1 MDRLSNHEMA
11 KRYDSKQKLLGKR
24 VLDFVLLS
32 DDRVMLR
39 GVLDKED
46 TGRLVIPSFITEIKE
61 LGVTSWVYDSTKNEA
76 VMGGCKYSEVYIDNV
91 GDRDISLNSLCAYM
105 ESEKLKVHI
114 RHWDKVVN
122 IKNMFNGCVYIEE
135 LDLGDGID
143 TSNIEDM
150 NGLFCGCVNLEAVD
164 ISKFNTSRVEDMS
177 NMFSGC
183 HLLKEID
190 VSHFDTRNVRD
201 MSFMFYNCRSI
212 VGIDVSKF
220 NTSRVEDMSGMFS
233 GCETLKNIDVTKFD
247 TRSLNSIASMFSE
260 CWELKELKVWNLD
273 TSNVYDACYVF
284 KNCISLVD
292 IDISKWDLTSV
303 INIKGLFRGCG
314 DLERVKMG
322 RLPTK
327 LYRVITPIDLFKECK
342 NLISVDISELKDDI
356 DSIEIIVSELNK
368 VKDKIYVVLDTS
380 IINKYDEY
388 GMNKLSSRLGKY
400 RMSYTV
406 K

>member
-32 DDRVMLR
+32 NDRVMLS

-46 TGRLVIPSFITEIKE
+46 TGRLVIPSFITEVKE
-61 LGVTSWVYDSTKNEA
+61 LGSVSGVYDRDKNRA

-91 GDRDISLNSLCAYM
+91 DNRDISLNSLCAYM
-105 ESEKLKVHI
+105 ESEKLKIYI
-114 RHWDKVVN
+114 RNWCRVVN
-122 IKNMFNGCVYIEE
+122 IKNMFNGCMYIEE

-143 TSNIEDM
+143 TSNVIDM
-150 NGLFCGCVNLEAVD
+150 SWLFCGCCNLKGID
-164 ISKFNTSRVEDMS
+164 ISKLNTSKVENMS

-190 VSHFDTRNVRD
+190 VSGFDTSNVCD

-212 VGIDVSKF
+212 VSIDVSKF
-220 NTSRVEDMSGMFS
+220 NTSKVRDMMCMF
-233 GCETLKNIDVTKFD
+233 GECTDIAGIDLRNFD
-247 TRSLNSIASMFSE
+247 TRLVNVMTAMFSE
-260 CWELKELKVWNLD
+260 CWALKVLKVESLD

-292 IDISKWDLTSV
+292 IDISKWDLTSA
-303 INIKGLFRGCG
+303 INIKGLFSGCG
-314 DLERVKMG
+314 DLERVQMG
-322 RLPTK
+322 RLSTK
-327 LYRVITPIDLFKECK
+327 LYRVIKPIDLFKECK
-342 NLISVDISELKDDI
+342 NLTSVDISKLKDDI

-368 VKDKIYVVLDTS
+368 VKDKIYVVLDPS

-388 GMNKLSSRLGKY
+388 GMNKLLSRLAKY
-400 RMSYTV
+400 RMCYTV